1 MPKFHVSKSIF
12 IEAPPAKVFALV
24 RDFRQ
29 WPAWSP
35 WLIAEPEAQLQY
47 APNGRSYT
55 WDGRITGSGKMD
67 IAGEDEP
74 RSIDYQLT
82 FLKPWKSENTA
93 RFLFTERD
101 GGTEVT
107 WTMEGSLPFFMF
119 WMVSS
124 MTAYIGADYQRG
136 LMMLKAI
143 METGVN
149 PSKLTFVGRQAFPGC
164 RYLGVKTTCPI
175 DEIGD
180 RMQRDM
186 RKLTAQL
193 GESGAKPSGKPLSIC
208 HKWDP
213 VKGTTCYT
221 LSFPLDSM
229 PSEIPDGFVTGEI
242 PACEVYAVRHT
253 GPYRFL
259 GNAWSAGVMHERAKV
274 FGTNKRIAPFEIYLN
289 DPTVEPEIEL
299 VTVVHFPVKP

>member
-1 MPKFHVSKSIF
+1 MPKFRVGKSIF
-12 IEAPPAKVFALV
+12 IEAPPAKIFASV
-24 RDFRQ
+24 WDFRQ
-29 WPAWSP
+29 SPAWSP
-35 WLIAEPEAQLQY
+35 WLIAEPEAQMQY

-55 WDGRITGSGKMD
+55 WDGTIAGSGKID
-67 IAGEDEP
+67 IVGEDEL

-93 RFLFTERD
+93 RFVFAERD

-107 WTMEGSLPFFMF
+107 WTMEASLPSFMF
-119 WMVSS
+119 WMVNS

-143 METGVN
+143 METAVN
-149 PSKLTFVGRQAFPGC
+149 PSKLTFAGRQAFPGC
-164 RYLGVKTTCPI
+164 RYLGVKNTCPI
-175 DEIGD
+175 NEIGD
-180 RMQRDM
+180 HMQRDM
-186 RKLTAQL
+186 ERLTARL
-193 GESGAKPSGKPLSIC
+193 GESGANPSGAPFSIC

-221 LSFPLDSM
+221 LSFPLESP
-229 PSEIPDGFVTGEI
+229 PSRIPDGFVTGEI

-259 GNAWSAGVMHERAKV
+259 GNAWSAGIMRERAKV
-274 FGTNKRIAPFEIYLN
+274 FTSNKRIAPFEVYEN
-289 DPTVEPEIEL
+289 DPREVSESWL
-299 VTVVHFPVKP
+299 VTILHFPVK